1 MTLYEYLLK
10 LEEDLEVT
18 VHDTVYDMEI
28 YFYNDFDEED
38 SWDNSIKELSK
49 LLTIEKI
56 IRDTDTIDVTVNLSK
71 VIENKINDLNKSGL
85 FIRCNVDSIM
95 YDIDN
100 IIAGY
105 VSENWMKRFVNVLKG
120 KED

>member
-18 VHDTVYDMEI
+18 VHDTEYDMEI

-38 SWDNSIKELSK
+38 SWDNSMKELSK

-56 IRDTDTIDVTVNLSK
+56 IKDTNTIEVTVNLSK

-100 IIAGY
+100 IMAGY
-105 VSENWMKRFVNVLKG
+105 VSENWMERFVNVLKG